1 MTAPF
6 CRIDSPQLL
15 TAREVT
21 QVLREI
27 TFGRQVMVRVDDQS
41 AAHPGMLGVDAE
53 GWRISLM
60 LDDARLC
67 YCEAAISPD
76 GRHWTLSGG
85 DRYDPVS
92 LLSTW
97 ELATLQALLK
107 P

>member
-1 MTAPF
+1 MTDSL
-6 CRIDSPQLL
+6 RGIDTPQLL
-15 TAREVT
+15 TTREVT

-41 AAHPGMLGVDAE
+41 AAHPGMLVMEVE

-60 LDDARLC
+60 LDGARLC
-67 YCEAAISPD
+67 HCLTAISPD
-76 GRHWTLSGG
+76 GRHWTLSNG

-97 ELATLQALLK
+97 ELATLQTHLQ